1 MAKRISSAATFA
13 AQATRYAGHAASKA
27 ITGLGRWAVTDHTG
41 ATKLLATL
49 PPMGFIDT
57 LSMILVT
64 ALFSLLGA
72 IASAGL
78 VFLLVAFGLP
88 MLFTL

>member
-1 MAKRISSAATFA
+1 MAKRQFTTTK
-13 AQATRYAGHAASKA
+13 ATRYATKVSSKA

-41 ATKLLATL
+41 AAKLLANL
-49 PPMGFIDT
+49 SPVGWIDT

-64 ALFSLLGA
+64 ALCSLLGA
-72 IASAGL
+72 VASAAL
-78 VFLLVAFGLP
+78 FGLLLTYGVS

>member
-1 MAKRISSAATFA
+1 MAKRPFT
-13 AQATRYAGHAASKA
+13 ATRHATKAPLNAASKA
-27 ITGLGRWAVTDHTG
+27 ITGLGRWATTDHTG
-41 ATKLLATL
+41 AAKLLATL

-64 ALFSLLGA
+64 ALCSLLGA
-72 IASAGL
+72 VASAALVGL
-78 VFLLVAFGLP
+78 LLTYGVS

>member
-1 MAKRISSAATFA
+1 MAKRPFT
-13 AQATRYAGHAASKA
+13 ATRYATKASLNTANKA
-27 ITGLGRWAVTDHTG
+27 ITGLGRWATTDHTG
-41 ATKLLATL
+41 AAKLLTNL

-64 ALFSLLGA
+64 ALCSLLGA
-72 IASAGL
+72 VASAALVGL
-78 VFLLVAFGLP
+78 LLTYGVS